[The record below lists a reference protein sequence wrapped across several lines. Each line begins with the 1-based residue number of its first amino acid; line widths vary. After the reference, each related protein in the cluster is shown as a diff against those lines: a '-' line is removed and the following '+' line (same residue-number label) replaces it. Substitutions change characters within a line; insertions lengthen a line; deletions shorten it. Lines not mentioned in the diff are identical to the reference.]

1 MPDLELLV
9 EDWDTYSGNDFMGK
23 LKLNLA
29 HLAHKRR
36 VRGWYAL
43 VPQRKL
49 KLTAKEEKILS
60 HKREQ
65 LEKKNKKKRANAA
78 ANAAFKNV
86 AGDGGSSWFGAKKGG
101 EAEALEDD
109 GGEEDDLEELALRA
123 PLGEVCGR
131 R

>member
-23 LKLNLA
+23 MKLNLA

-65 LEKKNKKKRANAA
+65 LEKKKKKRANAA

-109 GGEEDDLEELALRA
+109 DGEEDDLEELALRA